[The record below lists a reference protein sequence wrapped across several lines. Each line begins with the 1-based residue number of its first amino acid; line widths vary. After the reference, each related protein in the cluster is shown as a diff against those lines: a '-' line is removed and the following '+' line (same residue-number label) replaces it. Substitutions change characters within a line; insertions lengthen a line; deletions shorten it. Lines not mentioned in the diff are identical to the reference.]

1 MINVVVTVVT
11 LVCLG
16 ALALEALGF
25 IISCAVKKRPERIA
39 FIRGFKM
46 GNCALIFITAIP
58 LYWVG
63 HVYSGQNI
71 INGFFTAINK
81 IINLVVLKY
90 DSSTI
95 EKLMDDNLL
104 YKVTIYIC
112 FIFVGIN
119 AVLFTLSFTGQQL
132 WNFFGWLGRRLS
144 SRDHL
149 VIFGN
154 NENSRAI
161 YESDDKKRA
170 KCVVSELSK
179 EEQLSLYQRHIYY
192 SSTKSLDK
200 QISHF
205 INDASRSKKSSYVAV
220 INTENDEKNIEL
232 CRIFITAIKQ
242 KAKKL
247 QEQRDKKEAELKRK
261 QEKRAKK
268 QGEEQPVKQDKEQ
281 SEKKKKEGKEEAILF
296 EKIRVYVFGDPRYQT
311 IYDDIVSD
319 SLGCIH
325 YQNKYQKIA
334 MDFIDKYPLAFFMDE
349 AQIDYETS
357 LVKKGIDVNMIMI
370 GFGKTSQQIFLT
382 SVANN
387 QFLRRPLIKLDDGTE
402 VEDKEAEPMLKRV
415 DYYIF
420 DKHQAENNKNLNHS
434 YYRFKNECEGG
445 SIKEYLPLPV
455 RPADEHFAKH
465 DVNDNEFYNKI
476 KSIVDRN
483 PKDANFVVIS
493 FSSDLENIDMAQK
506 LIEKRREWGKEDLI
520 IFVKARHFHK
530 EDTLISEK
538 NCYFIGYENDVVY
551 NIEKILGD
559 DIYKM
564 AKMRNQI
571 YDIEYYI
578 TKKNKN
584 PSTEDVEAV
593 KKACETKW
601 YREMLQ
607 MLRESSLYCCLSLRS
622 KLNLMGLDYKKL
634 TGDKEKD
641 KDALTYEEYIN
652 TYAYNCKPPKVIEGV
667 AVENKPIVD
676 YSEEMELHNRRTY
689 LAIHEHQRWNSFMIS
704 KGLIPS
710 TLDQIFKEKRNGE
723 YTNGKRYDARRHGN
737 ITTFGGLVGFRR
749 LVAYRENALALES
762 EELKKSLLE
771 NASYEDIIANPQP
784 NELTYDVIRY
794 DYQLLDDAFW
804 LLSENG
810 FKIVRKERVK

>member
-1 MINVVVTVVT
+1 MINVIVTVVT

-63 HVYSGQNI
+63 HVYCGQSV
-71 INGFFTAINK
+71 INGFFSAINR

-90 DSSTI
+90 DISTV
-95 EKLMDDNLL
+95 EALMNENLL
-104 YKVTIYIC
+104 YKVAIYVC
-112 FIFVGIN
+112 FVMVGIN

-132 WNFFGWLGRRLS
+132 WSFFGWLGRRLS
-144 SRDHL
+144 RKDHL
-149 VIFGN
+149 VIYGN
-154 NENSRAI
+154 NENSVAI

-170 KCVVSELSK
+170 KCVVDELDK
-179 EEQLSLYQRHIYY
+179 EEQLSLYQRHVYY
-192 SSTKSLDK
+192 SNTKSLDK
-200 QISHF
+200 QIDHLIS
-205 INDASRSKKSSYVAV
+205 DASKSKKSSYVAI
-220 INTENDEKNIEL
+220 INTEDDEKNIEL
-232 CRIFITAIKQ
+232 CRLFISSIKE

-247 QEQRDKKEAELKRK
+247 EEEKEKKLKKEA
-261 QEKRAKK
+261 KK
-268 QGEEQPVKQDKEQ
+268 K
-281 SEKKKKEGKEEAILF
+281 EKKKKADKKPKKKKEETILF

-319 SLGCIH
+319 SLGCVH
-325 YQNKYQKIA
+325 YENKYQKIA
-334 MDFIDKYPLAFFMDE
+334 MDFIDKYPLALFMDE
-349 AQIDYETS
+349 TQIDYETS

-420 DKHQAENNKNLNHS
+420 DKNEAENNKNLNHS

-476 KSIVDRN
+476 KSVVDRN
-483 PKDANFVVIS
+483 PKDANFVIIS

-506 LIEKRREWGKEDLI
+506 LIEKRREWGKEDLV
-520 IFVKARHFHK
+520 IFVKARRFHK
-530 EDTLISEK
+530 EDTLIGEK

-551 NIEKILGD
+551 DIEKILGD

-571 YDIEYYI
+571 YDIEHYI
-578 TKKNKN
+578 TNENKN
-584 PSTEDVEAV
+584 ATIEEIEQIKKRCDVS
-593 KKACETKW
+593 W
-601 YREMLQ
+601 YKGMSH
-607 MLRESSLYCCLSLRS
+607 MLRESSLYGCLSLRS
-622 KLNLMGLDYKKL
+622 KLNLMGLDYKKR
-634 TGDKEKD
+634 TGNLEKD
-641 KDALTYEEYIN
+641 KDALTYDEYIKI
-652 TYAYNCKPPKVIEGV
+652 YAYNCEAPKLIEGLT
-667 AVENKPIVD
+667 VENKPVVD
-676 YSEEMELHNRRTY
+676 YSKEMELHNRRTY

-710 TLDQIFKEKRNGE
+710 TLDQIFYEKVDDK

-737 ITTFGGLVGFRR
+737 ITTFSGLIGFRR
-749 LVAYRENALALES
+749 LVAYRKNALALEDK
-762 EELKKSLLE
+762 ELGKSLLE
-771 NASYEDIIANPQP
+771 NACYEEIIKTPQP
-784 NELTYDVIRY
+784 NELDSDVIRY
-794 DYQLLDDAFW
+794 DYQILDDAFW
-804 LLSENG
+804 LLSENN
-810 FKIVRKERVK
+810 FKIVMKGKTA

>member
-1 MINVVVTVVT
+1 MIDVVATVVT

-16 ALALEALGF
+16 ALALEAIGF

-63 HVYSGQNI
+63 HVYSGQSV

-90 DSSTI
+90 DVSTI
-95 EKLMDDNLL
+95 EKLMNDNFL
-104 YKVTIYIC
+104 YRVTIYIC
-112 FIFVGIN
+112 FVMVGIN

-132 WNFFGWLGRRLS
+132 WSFFGWLGRRLS
-144 SRDHL
+144 SKDHL

-154 NENSRAI
+154 NENSVAI
-161 YESDDKKRA
+161 YESDKKKRA
-170 KCVVSELSK
+170 KCLVDELDK
-179 EEQLSLYQRHIYY
+179 EAQLSLYQRHVYY

-200 QISHF
+200 QINRF
-205 INDASRSKKSSYVAV
+205 INDAAKRKKTYIAV

-232 CRIFITAIKQ
+232 CRLFISAIKDR
-242 KAKKL
+242 AEKL
-247 QEQRDKKEAELKRK
+247 NK
-261 QEKRAKK
+261 Q
-268 QGEEQPVKQDKEQ
+268 
-281 SEKKKKEGKEEAILF
+281 SKEETILF

-334 MDFIDKYPLAFFMDE
+334 MDFIDKYPLAYFMDE
-349 AQIDYETS
+349 TQIDYETS
-357 LVKKGIDVNMIMI
+357 LVKKGVDVNMIMI

-387 QFLRRPLIKLDDGTE
+387 QILRRPLIKLDDGTE
-402 VEDKEAEPMLKRV
+402 IEDMEAEPMLKRV

-420 DKHQAENNKNLNHS
+420 DKDQAENNKNLNHS

-476 KSIVDRN
+476 KAIVERN
-483 PKDANFVVIS
+483 PKDANFVIIS

-506 LIEKRREWGKEDLI
+506 LIEKRREWDKENLI
-520 IFVKARHFHK
+520 IFVKSRRFHK
-530 EDTLISEK
+530 EDTLIDEK

-551 NIEKILGD
+551 DIEEILGD

-578 TKKNKN
+578 TNVN
-584 PSTEDVEAV
+584 TSPTTEDVEAV
-593 KKACETKW
+593 KKACDLKW
-601 YREMLQ
+601 YRSMSQ
-607 MLRESSLYCCLSLRS
+607 MLRDSSLYCCLSLRS
-622 KLNLMGLDYKKL
+622 KLNLMGLDYKKRSE
-634 TGDKEKD
+634 KEEENI
-641 KDALTYEEYIN
+641 DALTYEEYIKV
-652 TYAYNCKPPKVIEGV
+652 YAYNCEPPCVIEGV
-667 AVENKPIVD
+667 SVANKPVVD
-676 YSEEMELHNRRTY
+676 YSKEMPLHNRRTY

-710 TLDQIFKEKRNGE
+710 TLDQIFNEKRDE
-723 YTNGKRYDARRHGN
+723 KYTNGKRYDARRHGN
-737 ITTFGGLVGFRR
+737 ITTFGGLIGYRR
-749 LVAYRENALALES
+749 LVAYRSNALALEDKA
-762 EELKKSLLE
+762 LGKSLIE
-771 NASYEDIIANPQP
+771 NAVYENIIKTPQP
-784 NELTYDVIRY
+784 NELKYDVIRY

-804 LLSENG
+804 LLSENN
-810 FKIVRKERVK
+810 FKIIRKVRDI